1 MIKSNNSDPHIHA
14 TNEQLTPAHELLN
27 TSVHE
32 VIDKDLII
40 TPFSPEQTGY
50 KWDAESILDI
60 ESPDIENFEDNLI
73 THFDL
78 RAVENPESFG
88 GEEKMH
94 TQKLELSETKRNNN
108 KK

>member
-1 MIKSNNSDPHIHA
+1 MIQSNNSDHHIHA
-14 TNEQLTPAHELLN
+14 TNEQLSPANEVLN
-27 TSVHE
+27 SSVRE
-32 VIDKDLII
+32 VIDHDLII
-40 TPFSPEQTGY
+40 APFCPQQAGY

-60 ESPDIENFEDNLI
+60 ESPDKEIFEDNLI